1 MKIKIGLRMVFVFIL
16 LCVMPYS
23 GLSFGQEEVAS
34 DPGKDAQGGL
44 AIAEMQWLWGE
55 VVSVEPDTNRMLVRF
70 VDYDTSSEREI
81 AVSVDAETK
90 YEGVKSMYEIK
101 PSDTVNI
108 DYIITADGRSIAR
121 DVSVEVASEGQP
133 Q

>member
-1 MKIKIGLRMVFVFIL
+1 MRGERDFRMAFVSIL
-16 LCVMPYS
+16 LCLMAYS
-23 GLSFGQEEVAS
+23 GLSFAQEEVIP
-34 DPGKDAQGGL
+34 DPGEDAQGD
-44 AIAEMQWLWGE
+44 IVVSQIQWLWGE
-55 VVSVEPDTNRMLVRF
+55 VVSVEPEAGRMLVRF
-70 VDYDTSSEREI
+70 TDYDTSSEREI
-81 AVSVDAETK
+81 AVLGDADTK

-108 DYIITADGRSIAR
+108 DYIITADGRNIAR